1 MRDEEFIR
9 GRVPMTKSEV
19 RAVSIS
25 KLELAEGEIVYD
37 IGAGTGS
44 VAVEMAMTTRCG
56 HVYAVEYK
64 KEACELIRRNRE
76 HFHVDNLTVVE
87 GEAPG
92 ILEGMPGPDKVFI
105 GGSKGKLQEI
115 FDWIWNKNPDTRVVI
130 NAATLETLASV
141 SAYLQEHKMEA
152 EIVCVQVAKARKLGD
167 YHLMEG
173 QNPVYI
179 VTIEPPGVG
188 AVN

>member
-25 KLELAEGEIVYD
+25 KLEPTEGDIVYD

-44 VAVEMAMTTRCG
+44 VAVEMALTTRCG

-76 HFHVDNLTVVE
+76 HFHVNNLTVVE

-92 ILEGMPGPDKVFI
+92 VLEGIPGPDKVFL
-105 GGSKGKLQEI
+105 GGSKGKLREI
-115 FDWIWNKNPDTRVVI
+115 LDWIWNKNPGTRVVV
-130 NAATLETLASV
+130 NAAALETLAAV
-141 SAYLQEHKMEA
+141 SAYLREHRMEA
-152 EIVCVQVAKARKLGD
+152 EIVCVQVARARRLGE

-179 VTIEPPGVG
+179 VTIEPPGPG
-188 AVN
+188 TEG